1 MLLFCVVNY
10 IRAKALYFKNQE
22 IQEEREY
29 RMRAAMR
36 RVREDIQ
43 FKEWKSEQA
52 VKSTFPVKPPPSE
65 FAPIIAFTRKN
76 LLCNNPQPIPVAQT
90 ATVTEEEDASEPAP
104 TVDPAIANISV
115 IVPKNTTFMTEAS
128 ESGSVSSPRP
138 PSNSPAKKSPRIQ
151 HPSPS
156 PPSSSAAVAV
166 DARAAFTTAVT
177 SPRAGSAASAAST
190 AASAA
195 VLSVPG
201 TATAAVVIKS
211 AEQLREE
218 REFQYHRPDLAPF
231 STMINN
237 MALRSS
243 SLFRSAPSAQ
253 PSWVDIASV
262 SADYGKQFNSTANTA
277 AKKLKSPA
285 YAALEKFCGVTQEDL
300 ERRKIMKS
308 KDLVNLKLKSFGH
321 SIVSL

>member
-1 MLLFCVVNY
+1 MWPLSHNFFGLQGGDDEYEYSGNDFEDPY
-10 IRAKALYFKNQE
+10 TA
-22 IQEEREY
+22 EELAEY
-29 RMRAAMR
+29 A
-36 RVREDIQ
+36 
-43 FKEWKSEQA
+43 
-52 VKSTFPVKPPPSE
+52 
-65 FAPIIAFTRKN
+65 
-76 LLCNNPQPIPVAQT
+76 
-90 ATVTEEEDASEPAP
+90 
-104 TVDPAIANISV
+104 
-115 IVPKNTTFMTEAS
+115 
-128 ESGSVSSPRP
+128 
-138 PSNSPAKKSPRIQ
+138 
-151 HPSPS
+151 
-156 PPSSSAAVAV
+156 
-166 DARAAFTTAVT
+166 
-177 SPRAGSAASAAST
+177 AASTAST

-195 VLSVPG
+195 VLSAPG
-201 TATAAVVIKS
+201 TATTAVVIKS

-243 SLFRSAPSAQ
+243 GLFRSAPSAQ
-253 PSWVDIASV
+253 PSWADIASV